1 MSMISRLCI
10 ITGLLCF
17 FSPSAYC
24 ELASSPALDAAGQKQ
39 ALGFYRERRLAYG
52 KEIYQQ
58 ACASCHDE
66 GVDGAPAIG
75 DRNAWSQRSPLW
87 STVLFEHAEEGYRA
101 MPAKG
106 DRPELTEQAV
116 DAAGEYLLSI
126 TFPEL
131 PLD

>member
-1 MSMISRLCI
+1 MVMNHRHYI
-10 ITGLLCF
+10 IVGLLCL
-17 FSPSAYC
+17 FSPAVYC
-24 ELASSPALDAAGQKQ
+24 DPPSSPVLDEKVQKEAAD
-39 ALGFYRERRLAYG
+39 LWRERRLAYG
-52 KEIYQQ
+52 KETYDQ

-75 DRNAWSQRSPLW
+75 DRLAWSQRSPLW
-87 STVLFEHAEEGYRA
+87 STVLFAHAKGGYLE

-116 DAAGEYLLSI
+116 DAASEYLLSM

>member
-1 MSMISRLCI
+1 
-10 ITGLLCF
+10 
-17 FSPSAYC
+17 
-24 ELASSPALDAAGQKQ
+24 
-39 ALGFYRERRLAYG
+39 
-52 KEIYQQ
+52 
-58 ACASCHDE
+58 
-66 GVDGAPAIG
+66 
-75 DRNAWSQRSPLW
+75 
-87 STVLFEHAEEGYRA
+87 

>member
-1 MSMISRLCI
+1 MNHRHYI
-10 ITGLLCF
+10 ILGLLCL
-17 FSPSAYC
+17 FSCAAYC
-24 ELASSPALDAAGQKQ
+24 APASSPALDETVQKE
-39 ALGFYRERRLAYG
+39 AVDMWRERRLAYG
-52 KEIYQQ
+52 KEIYEQ

-66 GVDGAPAIG
+66 GVDEAPAIG
-75 DRNAWSQRSPLW
+75 DRQAWSQRSPLW
-87 STVLFEHAEEGYRA
+87 STVLFAHAKDGYLE

-116 DAAGEYLLSI
+116 DAASEYLLSI

>member
-1 MSMISRLCI
+1 MVMNHRHY
-10 ITGLLCF
+10 ITLALLAL
-17 FSPSAYC
+17 FSCAAYTDPA
-24 ELASSPALDAAGQKQ
+24 ASPLLDAAEQKK
-39 ALGFYRERRLAYG
+39 AADSWREHRLAYG
-52 KEIYQQ
+52 KEIYEQ

-75 DRNAWSQRSPLW
+75 DRYAWSERSPLW
-87 STVLFEHAEEGYRA
+87 SAVLYEHAKAGFLQ

-106 DRPELTEQAV
+106 ACPELTEPAV
-116 DAAGEYLLSI
+116 DAASEYLLSI